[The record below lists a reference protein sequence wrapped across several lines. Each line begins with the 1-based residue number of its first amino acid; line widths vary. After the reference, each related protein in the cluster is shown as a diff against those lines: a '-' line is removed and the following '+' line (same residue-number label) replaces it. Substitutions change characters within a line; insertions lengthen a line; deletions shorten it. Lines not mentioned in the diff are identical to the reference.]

1 MNIEGILLG
10 AGFMLLIG
18 SIVFMVIGNLPRGLR
33 LLAKGLLIFGGVMM
47 ILPVILDYY
56 FPESSIHQFG
66 RVLSYVSFH
75 LGIITIIYGKI
86 FIGFKDVKYRNSK
99 WKPVNHQPLFV
110 YMIAYLITQILG
122 YGMNVD
128 VLKEVIITESTT
140 QTSSFGVPFLLA
152 LVAGGLTYF
161 STVKKKEVS

>member
-1 MNIEGILLG
+1 
-10 AGFMLLIG
+10 
-18 SIVFMVIGNLPRGLR
+18 
-33 LLAKGLLIFGGVMM
+33 
-47 ILPVILDYY
+47 
-56 FPESSIHQFG
+56 
-66 RVLSYVSFH
+66 
-75 LGIITIIYGKI
+75 
-86 FIGFKDVKYRNSK
+86 
-99 WKPVNHQPLFV
+99 
-110 YMIAYLITQILG
+110 MIAYLITQILG